1 MAENKLKLAI
11 VVPCYNEQEVFPDTK
26 AALNI
31 VLNNLINEKL
41 VAENSYILFVD
52 DGSKDQTWS
61 LITEANKE
69 SKLFRGLKLSRNRG
83 HQNALMAGLMYAKDN
98 ADAAIS
104 IDADLQDDVN
114 VIKELVLKHHQGN
127 QLVFAVRRKR
137 DKDSFFKRFTAQGF
151 YKLMNAMG
159 VKSIYNHADYRLMS
173 QRALKEL
180 ANYQEVNLFL
190 RALVIELGFKS
201 DVVYFDRLERL
212 KGESKYPLKKM
223 LAFAFDG
230 ITSFSIRPLTILF
243 PLSILMLVIG
253 FVWLVTG
260 LILNLLAIVNWPL
273 SSVYALIILVGG
285 INLLGVSI
293 VGQYVG
299 KNYIE
304 TKARPRYIVET
315 ILE

>member
-253 FVWLVTG
+253 FVWLVIG

>member
-61 LITEANKE
+61 LIASANKE

-253 FVWLVTG
+253 FVWLVIG

>member
-61 LITEANKE
+61 LIAAANKE

-253 FVWLVTG
+253 FVWLVIG